1 MIETDYLRYRPE
13 EVEPSL
19 FRQWR
24 DNPCTKELKRELML
38 ALFDQFDTD
47 LPESIDKSVP
57 LMHQREGARKTI
69 DLLLDWEPK
78 NIKKL
83 RHAASGFLEEVD
95 SAD

>member
-1 MIETDYLRYRPE
+1 MIETDYLRYKPE

-24 DNPCTKELKRELML
+24 DNPCTKELKRALIL
-38 ALFDQFDTD
+38 ALFDQIDTD

-69 DLLLDWEPK
+69 DLLFEWEPE
-78 NIKKL
+78 NIKRL
-83 RHAASGFLEEVD
+83 RHKTASGIIEEVD
-95 SAD
+95 SE